1 MKMYVRIQLH
11 LLYFFMYYIH
21 IHIISIYWIPFHNI
35 LVRRCI
41 LHSLSFCVY
50 PNRIIT
56 TSTFISSIHHPPSD
70 WTASKQLILIVH
82 PSTNTSR
89 KLTYA
94 SIRRGMRWS
103 EERQLPSTIFPNICK
118 GIRLRESSQS
128 SFDSGSDWRL
138 GEGQRLPMSMWWG
151 WWIWDFGGRKGLC
164 TWMST
169 LIS

>member
-1 MKMYVRIQLH
+1 MSMC
-11 LLYFFMYYIH
+11 
-21 IHIISIYWIPFHNI
+21 ISITIHVMNLSMLQSNKHMYLFPSLHPVIETLSSFVI
-35 LVRRCI
+35 RRIVCR
-41 LHSLSFCVY
+41 HGKEVTGEVTQSVMTRPWKY
-50 PNRIIT
+50 
-56 TSTFISSIHHPPSD
+56 

-138 GEGQRLPMSMWWG
+138 GEGQRLPMSLWWG

-164 TWMST
+164 TWIST